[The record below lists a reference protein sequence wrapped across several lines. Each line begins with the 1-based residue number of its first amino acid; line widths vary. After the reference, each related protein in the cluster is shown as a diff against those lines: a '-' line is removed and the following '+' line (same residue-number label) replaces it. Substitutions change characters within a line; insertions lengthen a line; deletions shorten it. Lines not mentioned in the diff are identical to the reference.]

1 MPKSIINTMKEY
13 TIIYYRK
20 VDGSP
25 FPDEAQMTVN
35 AFTKEGAFHKIKK
48 FDKKATQIKEVKS
61 LKVL

>member
-20 VDGSP
+20 VDDSP
-25 FPDEAQMTVN
+25 LLDEGQMTVK

-48 FDKKATQIKEVKS
+48 FDKQATQIKEVKS